1 MNFHNKKTHSMN
13 KNNINLLQTYNLK
26 HGLNQFGK
34 EGLKAVQN
42 EMKQLHKRNV
52 FEPINPYELTKEE
65 RNKAMES
72 LIFLTEKKDGRIK
85 ARMCANRSIQRV
97 CLPKDDAAS
106 PTVSTESILITST
119 IEAKHNR
126 DIMTADI
133 PNAFVQTDIKKEYQN
148 KLIMK
153 IRGQLVNMF
162 TKLEPS
168 TYVRYVSNKI
178 THLSC
183 MLEW

>member
-1 MNFHNKKTHSMN
+1 
-13 KNNINLLQTYNLK
+13 
-26 HGLNQFGK
+26 
-34 EGLKAVQN
+34 
-42 EMKQLHKRNV
+42 
-52 FEPINPYELTKEE
+52 
-65 RNKAMES
+65 
-72 LIFLTEKKDGRIK
+72 
-85 ARMCANRSIQRV
+85 
-97 CLPKDDAAS
+97 
-106 PTVSTESILITST
+106 
-119 IEAKHNR
+119 
-126 DIMTADI
+126 MTADI